1 MRLSAIRHVAFGRNP
16 QFPELAGLVGFFTE
30 RAAPYQAEFGVE
42 IDTTLPGNHNSYSYL
57 STRLLAQLT
66 SEPPDLVVI
75 AHALP
80 DCGQST
86 SISGHVQRYL
96 SGEPMIFAISEQG
109 RTTAFTALRMA
120 LALARTGTYQRIAVL
135 ALDQGTIAFPPDP
148 ALTGL
153 DFATDHTVGLL
164 LTSDG
169 RDELTA
175 LRQLTGIS
183 ADSSSSGSA
192 DSHSA
197 LTAILTTELVKSA
210 VPAIADRE
218 LVFVLGDGL
227 TDKKLGGELTEEL
240 DRSAD
245 LAELYRGR
253 YRIRQAPTGQLCTA
267 VWSELARELNR
278 SDAAERTVVAAE
290 YDRELGYLSLLR
302 LDVPSS
308 SGTL

>member
-16 QFPELAGLVGFFTE
+16 QFPDLDGLLGFFTE
-30 RAAPYQAEFGVE
+30 RAAPYHVEVGVAPGAP
-42 IDTTLPGNHNSYSYL
+42 LPGNHNSYSYL

-86 SISGHVQRYL
+86 SISGHVQRFL
-96 SGEPMIFAISEQG
+96 TGEPMIFAVSEQG
-109 RTTAFTALRMA
+109 RTTAFTALRTA
-120 LALARTGTYQRIAVL
+120 LALSRNGTYRRVAVL

-148 ALTGL
+148 ALAGL

-164 LTSDG
+164 LTGDG

-183 ADSSSSGSA
+183 ADSSSG
-192 DSHSA
+192 

-227 TDKKLGGELTEEL
+227 ADDKLGGELIEEL

-253 YRIRQAPTGQLCTA
+253 YRIRQAPMGQLCTA